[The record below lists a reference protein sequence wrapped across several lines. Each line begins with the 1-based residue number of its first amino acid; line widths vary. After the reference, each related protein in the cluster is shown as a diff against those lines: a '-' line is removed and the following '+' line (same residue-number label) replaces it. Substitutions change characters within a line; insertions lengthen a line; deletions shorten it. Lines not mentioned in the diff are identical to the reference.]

1 MVAKGRET
9 EQKTAAVT
17 SNVISSSDG
26 SCDGVTGW
34 IIEFPPLTPLTPLT
48 ALTPLTPL
56 TPLTLPRHVPQ
67 KAHYNFLVT
76 RVSLVHCTGP
86 HTDNVCRVELP
97 QLKII
102 S

>member
-1 MVAKGRET
+1 MELTKGYLSLQEAAFYQLVARGRET

-48 ALTPLTPL
+48 
-56 TPLTLPRHVPQ
+56 LPRHVPQ

-86 HTDNVCRVELP
+86 HTDNV
-97 QLKII
+97 
-102 S
+102 